1 MALSEDE
8 RETIAD
14 IQSKVDDTH
23 TKVTT
28 LFERSVQQE
37 KRMDRSDRRAGFIAG
52 IIGTLIA
59 GVATLVRG
67 D

>member
-1 MALSEDE
+1 MALSVDE
-8 RETIAD
+8 RETIHD
-14 IQSKVDDTH
+14 IKVKVDDTH

-37 KRMDRSDRRAGFIAG
+37 KRMDRSDRRAGVISGVIAAFIAG
-52 IIGTLIA
+52 VGAFI
-59 GVATLVRG
+59 RG